1 MFWLGTFAFTALSGV
16 SLAVTRFIGAG
27 GGVQKLRCV
36 HVSRAPVALF
46 CRVLCSERTRMRPR
60 VTQYCRSRACARVGA
75 GTSELLTHGMLGI
88 PRQAQLPDRGVGV
101 VLHVAHVGH
110 HLPGADQPAHL
121 A

>member
-46 CRVLCSERTRMRPR
+46 CRVLCSARTGMRPR
-60 VTQYCRSRACARVGA
+60 VPQ
-75 GTSELLTHGMLGI
+75 
-88 PRQAQLPDRGVGV
+88 
-101 VLHVAHVGH
+101 
-110 HLPGADQPAHL
+110 
-121 A
+121 